1 MDIYSDRVHPSAT
14 LGPHAGGREALVQL
28 DPDHPGFND
37 AAYRARRDTIARLA
51 LEYCDGDPAPTV
63 PYTEEEH
70 GVWSRVWNELGPLH
84 ERWACRAYLEALELV
99 ELDRSRIPQLA
110 EVNAVIESRQGF
122 QMLPV
127 AGLIKAKNFLRY
139 LGRGRFL
146 STQYIRH
153 HSCPL
158 YTPEPDIVHELVGHA
173 SSLAHP
179 AFARLTTSVVSRFEE
194 EGIKC
199 RNHYYHLSP
208 MGPHPSV
215 ITSVS
220 SMKTTRGPT
229 SPVSYRSFRIH
240 VMIAT
245 RSGCSP
251 PNSFAMGSANRLT
264 SSRPL
269 ALRPSASSDPSSS
282 IASREAN
289 PSINLGADAARP

>member
-127 AGLIKAKNFLRY
+127 AGLIKAKNFLRH

-179 AFARLTTSVVSRFEE
+179 TFARLTRDFGRAANRTEDPQELLSFERLYWFTLEFGAVEEDGGVKAYGAGLLSSYGELGRFAKEADLAPLDIE
-194 EGIKC
+194 
-199 RNHYYHLSP
+199 
-208 MGPHPSV
+208 
-215 ITSVS
+215 
-220 SMKTTRGPT
+220 
-229 SPVSYRSFRIH
+229 RI
-240 VMIAT
+240 IAT
-245 RSGCSP
+245 DY
-251 PNSFAMGSANRLT
+251 
-264 SSRPL
+264 
-269 ALRPSASSDPSSS
+269 DPTGYQET
-282 IASREAN
+282 IFVARGFERMAAEVTRW
-289 PSINLGADAARP
+289 LGRF

>member
-179 AFARLTTSVVSRFEE
+179 VFARLTRDFGRAANRTEDPQELLSFERLYWFTLEFGAVEEDGGVKAYGAGLLSSYGELGRFAKEADLAPLDIE
-194 EGIKC
+194 
-199 RNHYYHLSP
+199 
-208 MGPHPSV
+208 
-215 ITSVS
+215 
-220 SMKTTRGPT
+220 
-229 SPVSYRSFRIH
+229 RI
-240 VMIAT
+240 IAT
-245 RSGCSP
+245 DY
-251 PNSFAMGSANRLT
+251 
-264 SSRPL
+264 
-269 ALRPSASSDPSSS
+269 DPTGYQET
-282 IASREAN
+282 IFVARGFERMAAEVTRW
-289 PSINLGADAARP
+289 LGRF